1 MTTLVAAA
9 EADTHASAATVL
21 EVLRD
26 YRNHHPNILPPAFS
40 GFVVEEGGY
49 GVGTVMRFDMKI
61 GGRSQLLRSRATEST
76 ADTLR
81 EEVLGR
87 QMDTLFT
94 VTPVGTQSR
103 TRIETRWQ
111 PAPGVAGILERFFA
125 PRMIEQIYRDEL
137 GRLDAYAQRLENG
150 DGSVRDR

>member
-1 MTTLVAAA
+1 VTTLVAAA

-40 GFVVEEGGY
+40 VFVVEEGGY

-87 QMDTLFT
+87 HMDTLFT

-111 PAPGVAGILERFFA
+111 PAAGIAGILERFFA

-137 GRLDAYAQRLENG
+137 
-150 DGSVRDR
+150 DRVGCSRAAGVP

>member
-40 GFVVEEGGY
+40 VFVVEEGGY

-87 QMDTLFT
+87 HMDTLFT

-111 PAPGVAGILERFFA
+111 PAAGIAGILERFFA

-137 GRLDAYAQRLENG
+137 DRLDAYAQRLENG
-150 DGSVRDR
+150 VGPVQDR

>member
-1 MTTLVAAA
+1 VTTLVAAA

-49 GVGTVMRFDMKI
+49 GLGTVMRFDMKI

-150 DGSVRDR
+150 DGSVQDR